1 MLDIL
6 VTVGVILVLI
16 ALAALLLHLINTHH
30 EQRIAATHYER
41 FHPGDP
47 PRTATDSGE
56 DAGLGERRE
65 QRNREGPDRGGGG
78 PPPRGD

>member
-16 ALAALLLHLINTHH
+16 ALAALLLHLINAHH
-30 EQRIAATHYER
+30 RQDIATAHYES

-47 PRTATDSGE
+47 PPGTSADPGE
-56 DAGLGERRE
+56 ETGRGERGR
-65 QRNREGPDRGGGG
+65 QDREGPERGGA
-78 PPPRGD
+78 

>member
-30 EQRIAATHYER
+30 EQRIATTHYER
-41 FHPGDP
+41 FHPGNP
-47 PRTATDSGE
+47 PEGPGSRAERQDREEGKGE
-56 DAGLGERRE
+56 D
-65 QRNREGPDRGGGG
+65 GGG
-78 PPPRGD
+78 PPP

>member
-47 PRTATDSGE
+47 PPTATDRGE
-56 DAGLGERRE
+56 ETARGEGPE
-65 QRNREGPDRGGGG
+65 QRDREGPERG
-78 PPPRGD
+78 P

>member
-30 EQRIAATHYER
+30 EQRIAAAHYER

-47 PRTATDSGE
+47 PRPHRSE
-56 DAGLGERRE
+56 
-65 QRNREGPDRGGGG
+65 REGEKGRDEARRRDEGGGG
-78 PPPRGD
+78 PPSGEA

>member
-30 EQRIAATHYER
+30 EQHIAAADYER
-41 FHPGDP
+41 FHPGQP
-47 PRTATDSGE
+47 PQTPRSRGADTDGAERNGE
-56 DAGLGERRE
+56 GGE
-65 QRNREGPDRGGGG
+65 
-78 PPPRGD
+78 PPQDT

>member
-6 VTVGVILVLI
+6 VTTGVILVLI

-30 EQRIAATHYER
+30 QQGIAAAHYER

-47 PRTATDSGE
+47 PKTEQRDR
-56 DAGLGERRE
+56 ERRD
-65 QRNREGPDRGGGG
+65 RERRDEGGGG
-78 PPPRGD
+78 SPPRGA